1 MNRPQDDDLSYPL
14 DAQPGD
20 GEFVEV
26 EPGLLWIRLP
36 LPFRLNHVNVWAI
49 EANAGWTIVDSGL
62 DDARTRQTWEG
73 LLETALGGRPVA
85 RVIATHFH
93 PDHIGLAGWL
103 VERTGAGF
111 ACGLTDWLFARALK
125 NDASA
130 GQAATVERF
139 YRRAGLDSAA
149 LAAVLGR
156 GNAYARSIH
165 DVPPTLTRLRHG
177 DAVEIGD
184 APWRVIVGGGHTP
197 EPVCLFRPSTP
208 ISTPILISGDQVL
221 PRISPNISVW
231 ANEPDA
237 DPLTDF
243 LASFDPLLALPDD
256 VLVLPS
262 HGRPF
267 RGLHRRL
274 AALRRHHE
282 ERLVEIAELCTT
294 PRTAAQVAGA
304 LFPPDLDAHQMVFAV
319 GEAIAHLNHLIRR
332 GTLTRAPGADGTDL
346 YTTG

>member
-1 MNRPQDDDLSYPL
+1 MTRPQDDELSYPL
-14 DAQPGD
+14 DGQPDD
-20 GEFVEV
+20 GEFMAV
-26 EPGLLWIRLP
+26 EPGLLWIRLA
-36 LPFRLNHVNVWAI
+36 LPYRLNHVNVWAV
-49 EANAGWTIVDSGL
+49 EGSTGWTIVDTGL
-62 DDARTRQTWEG
+62 DDQRTRTAWEH
-73 LLETALGGRPVA
+73 LLAGALGGRPVT

-125 NDASA
+125 ADNSA
-130 GQAATVERF
+130 GQMAAMERF
-139 YRRAGLDSAA
+139 YRRAGLDSTA

-156 GNAYARSIH
+156 GNAYARAVH
-165 DVPPTLTRLRHG
+165 EVPSTLTRLRHG
-177 DAVEIGD
+177 DSVEIGD

-197 EPVCLFRPSTP
+197 EPVCLFRPGDRP
-208 ISTPILISGDQVL
+208 VLISGDQVL

-243 LASFDPLLALPDD
+243 LASFEPLLKLPED

-267 RGLHRRL
+267 HGLHRRL
-274 AALRRHHE
+274 DALRRHHE
-282 ERLVEIAELCTT
+282 ERLDEIAALCAT
-294 PRTAAQVAGA
+294 PRTAARIAEA

-319 GEAIAHLNHLIRR
+319 GEAIAHLNHLVRR
-332 GTLTRAPGADGTDL
+332 GALTRTPGPDGADL
-346 YTTG
+346 YARA